1 MEELNAIRLPLL
13 QQLQVTL
20 LGELLYMTITAFQ
33 IA

>member
-1 MEELNAIRLPLL
+1 MEELNAIRSPLL

-20 LGELLYMTITAFQ
+20 LGALLDATITASQ